1 MNIFTRDDLIDLLR
15 HNVVTV
21 AFTKVN
27 GEDRV
32 MKCTLRG
39 DQIPNPGT
47 KNGDIVVESQ
57 NQTNS
62 NTVPAWDVDA
72 LGWRSFR
79 ISSVKSVS
87 VG

>member
-1 MNIFTRDDLIDLLR
+1 MTVFTRDDLIDLLR

-21 AFTKVN
+21 TFTKVS
-27 GEDRV
+27 GDERV
-32 MKCTLRG
+32 MKCTLRS

-47 KNGDIVVESQ
+47 KNGEIVVESQ
-57 NQTNS
+57 KQTNS

-72 LGWRSFR
+72 QGWRSFR
-79 ISSVKSVS
+79 VSSVKSVS